1 MESISQRV
9 PQGERGPYRWG
20 RGDQPL
26 YGEGQG
32 GGETPQDFS
41 GWSRIILSQILRAKG
56 LQVKFVIGE
65 LWLLEVVQVEEVGWL
80 GGAVPRTLPGH
91 CLSSK
96 D

>member
-32 GGETPQDFS
+32 GERDPARLLRLVADHIESNIQSYIKDYKLNLSLESFDF
-41 GWSRIILSQILRAKG
+41 WRWCKLRR
-56 LQVKFVIGE
+56 FV
-65 LWLLEVVQVEEVGWL
+65 

>member
-32 GGETPQDFS
+32 GGRDPA
-41 GWSRIILSQILRAKG
+41 RLLRLVADHIEDRNITRVKYSELYKG
-56 LQVKFVIGE
+56 LQVEFVIEE
-65 LWLLEVVQVEEVGWL
+65 L
-80 GGAVPRTLPGH
+80 
-91 CLSSK
+91 
-96 D
+96 